1 MKNIYVIPTN
11 KPSRLWINNLLQG
24 KLELEKENLI
34 GSNSA
39 VHIYITNNEEIKE
52 GDWFLDDNNS
62 IDQSYKLSHVQFANP
77 KKIILTTDRELIKD
91 GVQAIDDEFLEW
103 FVENPSCRWVEIE
116 EEDYSQKCKKCGEV
130 VKRGYNCTKGCFMK
144 SGNFIPTDKNI
155 NYKII
160 ILRGESKQ
168 ETLEEAAE
176 KFRSQNPGTMYG
188 GNNTKILNAFKA
200 GVKWM
205 QERMVSKEAYEDSL
219 NMQKTSNVGYESKIN
234 ELKEKIKT
242 MYSEDDLKDF
252 GKFCSEYDY
261 RCFGKKS
268 QEEML
273 KIWSDE
279 KK

>member
-1 MKNIYVIPTN
+1 M
-11 KPSRLWINNLLQG
+11 
-24 KLELEKENLI
+24 
-34 GSNSA
+34 
-39 VHIYITNNEEIKE
+39 
-52 GDWFLDDNNS
+52 
-62 IDQSYKLSHVQFANP
+62 
-77 KKIILTTDRELIKD
+77 
-91 GVQAIDDEFLEW
+91 
-103 FVENPSCRWVEIE
+103 
-116 EEDYSQKCKKCGEV
+116 
-130 VKRGYNCTKGCFMK
+130 
-144 SGNFIPTDKNI
+144 
-155 NYKII
+155 
-160 ILRGESKQ
+160 KQ
-168 ETLEEAAE
+168 ESLEEAAE

-268 QEEML
+268 QEELL

-279 KK
+279 KNNF

>member
-52 GDWFLDDNNS
+52 GDWAIAVEGIWKNKVVKITSEPITD
-62 IDQSYKLSHVQFANP
+62 VW
-77 KKIILTTDRELIKD
+77 KKIILTTDQQLIKD
-91 GVQAIDDEFLEW
+91 GVQDIYDDFLEW

-176 KFRSQNPGTMYG
+176 KYSYKCS
-188 GNNTKILNAFKA
+188 KIREPRFIALDSFIEGA
-200 GVKWM
+200 KW
-205 QERMVSKEAYEDSL
+205 QVERMYSKEEVLQLLLDCRGE
-219 NMQKTSNVGYESKIN
+219 NPIN
-234 ELKEKIKT
+234 EKCVWFDKIK
-242 MYSEDDLKDF
+242 
-252 GKFCSEYDY
+252 
-261 RCFGKKS
+261 
-268 QEEML
+268 
-273 KIWSDE
+273 
-279 KK
+279 